1 MVPCVHSSNLG
12 VSRVRGRRWH
22 LMRTTP
28 RTIRTIHQSRQ
39 PTRLIPRQPGMNRL
53 TRHPKPARHFHNRLA
68 IMDNQRHSLIRLL
81 HNTQLHN
88 HERKC
93 QASAE
98 TTVQDQPKQH
108 NDIEPPRGF
117 EPRTYA
123 LRVRCSTPE
132 LRRPA
137 QWACQGYL
145 VGLNPR
151 RRRLLVRT
159 KTLEKAIA
167 APAIIGF
174 RSPAMARGIAAML

>member
-1 MVPCVHSSNLG
+1 
-12 VSRVRGRRWH
+12 
-22 LMRTTP
+22 
-28 RTIRTIHQSRQ
+28 
-39 PTRLIPRQPGMNRL
+39 MNRL

-123 LRVRCSTPE
+123 LRE
-132 LRRPA
+132 LGFPINS
-137 QWACQGYL
+137 
-145 VGLNPR
+145 LNFCIYS
-151 RRRLLVRT
+151 VDT
-159 KTLEKAIA
+159 FE
-167 APAIIGF
+167 GF
-174 RSPAMARGIAAML
+174 